1 MTCRFTIAV
10 LLSVH
15 AFVVS
20 SVAAQS
26 NADLAKDLKTLA
38 EKHSTV
44 ARLSSVAKSRAGHD
58 VWLLQLGA
66 GDKAEV
72 DKRPALLVIAGIEGN
87 ELAGTHSVVSWVQ
100 GLAAKYAG
108 NDERARKL
116 LDRKTIYVF
125 PRVNADAAEA
135 FFQKPQVERTASTL
149 PVDDDHDGLIDE
161 DGPDDLNGDG
171 LVTWMRVED
180 PEGEYILDPTD
191 SRLLLK
197 ADRARGE
204 SGKWRYL
211 IEGRDN
217 DNDEA
222 WNEDGL
228 GGVSFNRNFP
238 HNYKFFA
245 PNAGVHQISE
255 RETRALADFIV
266 AHPNI
271 AMIFTFGA
279 SDNLTQPPKAEAA
292 GANKRPQTDLQPDDL
307 PFFRELGKAWRDALG
322 LKKELPAASEPG
334 TISDWMYFHR
344 GRLSLA
350 ARPWTTALQVEL
362 DKAAKPEGKKDEEKK
377 DDAKP
382 KDDQKEEKKE
392 EKKDDKK
399 PDDRNQEER
408 ALLKWFDEHAKEAF
422 IPWRKIEHPDFPGRN
437 VEVGG
442 FAPFARSN
450 PPQPLLEGL
459 VEKHAVFLTQLA
471 EKFPELR
478 VRQTKVKTLGDGVFD
493 ITVQVENS
501 GYLPTALAQGGVTR
515 EVHPTLVELKIDD
528 ASILSGA
535 KRAVLNAIEGSGG
548 MREVRWVI
556 HAPNAMKVGMS
567 VRSTFAGSFD
577 TEIKLK

>member
-1 MTCRFTIAV
+1 MTGRFTIAI
-10 LLSVH
+10 LLCFHSLVTGG
-15 AFVVS
+15 S
-20 SVAAQS
+20 AAQYQS
-26 NADLAKDLKTLA
+26 NAELAKDLKALA
-38 EKHSTV
+38 EKHTTM
-44 ARLSSVAKSRAGHD
+44 ARLTSVAKSRAGHD

-66 GDKAEV
+66 GDKAEL

-87 ELAGTHSVVSWVQ
+87 ELAGTHGVVSWAQ
-100 GLAAKYAG
+100 GLAGKYAG
-108 NDERARKL
+108 NDERTRKL
-116 LDRKTIYVF
+116 LDRKTIYIF

-135 FFQKPQVERTASTL
+135 FFQKPQVERTVSTL

-171 LVTWMRVED
+171 LITWMRIED

-204 SGKWRYL
+204 AGQWRYL

-217 DNDEA
+217 DHDES
-222 WNEDGL
+222 WNEDGP

-271 AMIFTFGA
+271 AMVFTFGA
-279 SDNLTQPPKAEAA
+279 SDNLTQPPKAEAG

-307 PFFRELGKAWRDALG
+307 PFYRELGKAWRDTLG

-334 TISDWMYFHR
+334 TISDWIYFHR
-344 GRLSLA
+344 GRLSLG

-362 DKAAKPEGKKDEEKK
+362 DKAAKPDGKKDEEKK

-382 KDDQKEEKKE
+382 KEDEKKE
-392 EKKDDKK
+392 EKK

-408 ALLKWFDEHAKEAF
+408 ALLKWFDEHAKESF
-422 IPWRKIEHPDFPGRN
+422 VPWRKIEHPDFPGKN

-450 PPQPLLEGL
+450 PPEQLLDGL
-459 VEKHAVFLTQLA
+459 AEKHAVFLTQLA

-478 VRQTKVKTLGDGVFD
+478 VRQAKVKSLGEGVFD

-515 EVHPTLVELKIDD
+515 EVHPTLVELKLDD
-528 ASILSGA
+528 KSILSGSR
-535 KRAVLNAIEGSGG
+535 RAVLNAIEGSGG

-556 HAPNAMKVGMS
+556 HAPNTTKVTVN
-567 VRSTFAGSFD
+567 VRSEFAGSFD
-577 TEIKLK
+577 AEIELK

>member
-1 MTCRFTIAV
+1 MTCRFAIVV
-10 LLSVH
+10 LLCIHSLVIGG
-15 AFVVS
+15 S
-20 SVAAQS
+20 AAQYQS
-26 NADLAKDLKTLA
+26 NSDLAKDLKALA
-38 EKHSTV
+38 DKHAAV

-87 ELAGTHSVVSWVQ
+87 ELAGTHGVMSWGQ

-108 NDERARKL
+108 NDERTRKL
-116 LDRKTIYVF
+116 LDRKTIYIF

-135 FFQKPQVERTASTL
+135 FFQKPQVERTVSTL

-171 LVTWMRVED
+171 LITWMRVED
-180 PEGEYILDPTD
+180 PEGEYILDPAD

-217 DNDEA
+217 DNDET
-222 WNEDGL
+222 WNEDGP

-255 RETRALADFIV
+255 RETRVLADFIV

-292 GANKRPQTDLQPDDL
+292 GANRRPQTDLQPDDL
-307 PFFRELGKAWRDALG
+307 PFYRELGKAWRDALG

-377 DDAKP
+377 DDANP
-382 KDDQKEEKKE
+382 KEDPKKE

-408 ALLKWFDEHAKEAF
+408 GLLKWFDEHAKDSF
-422 IPWRKIEHPDFPGRN
+422 IPWRKIEHPDFPGKN

-442 FAPFARSN
+442 FAPFARST

-459 VEKHAVFLTQLA
+459 AEKHAVFLTQLS

-478 VRQTKVKTLGDGVFD
+478 VRQDKVKSLGDGVFD
-493 ITVQVENS
+493 ITVQIENG

-515 EVHPTLVELKIDD
+515 EVHPTLVELKIDEK
-528 ASILSGA
+528 AILSGT

-548 MREVRWVI
+548 MREVRWVV
-556 HAPNAMKVGMS
+556 HAPNTTRVTVN

-577 TEIKLK
+577 AEIELK

>member
-1 MTCRFTIAV
+1 MTGRFIIAI
-10 LLSVH
+10 LLCFHS
-15 AFVVS
+15 FVTGGS
-20 SVAAQS
+20 AAEYQS
-26 NADLAKDLKTLA
+26 NPDLARGLKALA

-44 ARLSSVAKSRAGHD
+44 ARLTSVAKSRAGHD

-66 GDKAEV
+66 GDQAQL

-87 ELAGTHSVVSWVQ
+87 ELAGTHGVVWWAQ
-100 GLAAKYAG
+100 GLAAKYAE
-108 NDERARKL
+108 NDERTRKV
-116 LDRKTIYVF
+116 LDRKTIYIF

-135 FFQKPQVERTASTL
+135 FFQKPQVERTVSTL

-171 LVTWMRVED
+171 LISWMRIED
-180 PEGEYILDPTD
+180 PEGEYIPDSTD
-191 SRLLLK
+191 SRLLMK

-204 SGKWRYL
+204 AGKWRYL

-245 PNAGVHQISE
+245 PNAGMHQISE

-271 AMIFTFGA
+271 AMVFAFGA
-279 SDNLTQPPKAEAA
+279 PDNLTQPPKAEAA

-307 PFFRELGKAWRDALG
+307 PFYRELGKAWRDALG

-344 GRLSLA
+344 GRLSLG
-350 ARPWTTALQVEL
+350 ARPWTTALQLEL
-362 DKAAKPEGKKDEEKK
+362 DKAAKPEGKKDDEKK
-377 DDAKP
+377 DDAP
-382 KDDQKEEKKE
+382 KEDPKKE

-408 ALLKWFDEHAKEAF
+408 ALLKWFDEHAKESF
-422 IPWRKIEHPDFPGRN
+422 IPWRKIEHPDFPGKN
-437 VEVGG
+437 VEIGG

-450 PPQPLLEGL
+450 PPQQLLDGL
-459 VEKHAVFLTQLA
+459 AEKHAVFLTQLA

-478 VRQTKVKTLGDGVFD
+478 VRQTKVKSLGDGVFD

-528 ASILSGA
+528 KSILSGS

-556 HAPNAMKVGMS
+556 HAPNTTKVTVN

-577 TEIKLK
+577 AEIELK